1 MEQFNNLKFESKKI
15 GSILLV
21 AALLMAAG
29 CSKENNKPSDEVAVH
44 TGHVAI
50 EKQIAPTVD
59 QVNSQTV
66 SGSIAY
72 VYAERLRARA
82 TPEVADNNIMGVLD
96 INDQIVVLEGT
107 PLGKENFIKA
117 EVKASRG
124 MKQGQIVYI
133 SQKFVSTKKKV
144 LKTEEKQ
151 QLKYYMIQ
159 NVATETIRVYERC
172 LDVADKNCKNK
183 MVFQSEM
190 VSGEDDDGTKSNVGI
205 YKIERWE
212 KFYED
217 NAKHYPAWYRPN
229 YPAVPAAGASR
240 SDWFDSDV
248 MPNGEG
254 KARGAFGW
262 YTAIVGP
269 NANAQWTHG
278 TLGWGADEAS
288 FIHFKD
294 GIFGLVANW
303 FAAIRSRGC
312 SRVENRAIAYL
323 RHLLPVGSTLV
334 KVYARETS
342 SVNPI
347 FGQITDDPIPGYTT
361 FQPTWKYILT
371 KKGYGKAGGQTAD
384 AATVIAEKTPQS
396 EWLEQG
402 EYSINQYPVVLF
414 NNVYKISNSE
424 FKGSLVVDEGVL
436 SGYEHP
442 VSMGRGGFK
451 DQQIPNYMLPK

>member
-21 AALLMAAG
+21 AALFMAAG
-29 CSKENNKPSDEVAVH
+29 CSKEDKKNNEIAVH
-44 TGHVAI
+44 TGHNGI
-50 EKQIAPTVD
+50 ENEIAPTVD
-59 QVNSQTV
+59 QINSKTAP
-66 SGSIAY
+66 GSVVY

-107 PLGKENFIKA
+107 PLGKENFVKA

-124 MKQGQIVYI
+124 VKQGQIVYI
-133 SQKFVSTKKKV
+133 AQKYLSTQKRV
-144 LKTEEKQ
+144 LKKEEKQ
-151 QLKYYMIQ
+151 YLKYYMIQ
-159 NVATETIRVYERC
+159 NVGTETIRVYERC
-172 LDVADKNCKNK
+172 IDVADKNCKNK

-190 VSGEDDDGTKSNVGI
+190 VSGEDDDGTKTNVGI

-217 NAKHYPAWYRPN
+217 GAKHYPAWYRPN
-229 YPAVPAAGASR
+229 YPAVPPANASR
-240 SDWFDSDV
+240 KDWFDEDV
-248 MPNGEG
+248 MPNGVG

-278 TLGWGADEAS
+278 TLGWGADEDS
-288 FIHFKD
+288 FINFKE
-294 GIFGLVANW
+294 GIVGFFAN
-303 FAAIRSRGC
+303 FFSAIRSRGC

-323 RHLLPVGSTLV
+323 RHLLPVGSTMV
-334 KVYARETS
+334 KIYARETS
-342 SVNPI
+342 SVDPI
-347 FGQITDDPIPGYTT
+347 FGQITDTPIPGYTT
-361 FQPTWKYILT
+361 DKPTWNYILT

-384 AATVIAEKTPQS
+384 AASVVAEKTPQA

-402 EYSINQYPVVLF
+402 QYSIDQYPVVKF
-414 NNVYKISNSE
+414 HNVYKISNSE
-424 FKGSLVVDEGVL
+424 YRGSLVVDQGTL

-442 VSMGRGGFK
+442 ASIDRGGFK
-451 DQQIPNYMLPK
+451 DQQIPNYMLAK